1 MVMGVKEGKGGQE
14 GGIEL
19 ELVILFL

>member
-1 MVMGVKEGKGGQE
+1 MGVKEGKGGQE